1 MYRDYSGCYILFCLR
16 FYIAY
21 WFLNETPSYLNSI
34 CADLA
39 ILPSASPKDNFVCKE
54 EVGPWPFLVIWLCEF
69 NDFFL
74 SERRS
79 RTSPHGTPL
88 LIYASNSLHK
98 SSILKFMM
106 FIKQQKG
113 LKLIISSS
121 DTCSHFT
128 RQLKL
133 KFSITFVLIICS
145 TIGGRKIFWK
155 EDGGITTFS
164 HTTTHVPCT
173 HFFGLNQV
181 VNFFIEWN
189 MYYL

>member
-16 FYIAY
+16 LYIAY

-39 ILPSASPKDNFVCKE
+39 ILLSASPKDNFVCKE
-54 EVGPWPFLVIWLCEF
+54 EVGPWPFLVIWHCEF
-69 NDFFL
+69 NDFFIRGEAQNL
-74 SERRS
+74 
-79 RTSPHGTPL
+79 TPWHPL
-88 LIYASNSLHK
+88 VDLRKHK

-128 RQLKL
+128 RQLKI

-155 EDGGITTFS
+155 EDGGVTFS

-173 HFFGLNQV
+173 HFF
-181 VNFFIEWN
+181 WS
-189 MYYL
+189 